1 MLDALKQLVDSSVL
15 SESAKEQI
23 QEAWDTKLNEVR
35 HEVET
40 SLREE
45 FAQRYEHDKNQLVE
59 AMDAMVSESL
69 QKEIAEL
76 VEDKQALIAEKV
88 AYKNRMKQN
97 TGLVQE
103 FISRQLAK
111 EVSEL
116 HEERKQ
122 LREGL
127 AVLEK
132 FVMKQLGKEVSE
144 FAQDKQ
150 AVVEARVKLA
160 ANAKVQLE
168 DLKQKFIK
176 RSAKVVESVVG
187 KQLTSEITQLK
198 QDLEEARRNDFGK
211 RLFEA
216 FANEYKTSFFKS
228 SKEVTAL
235 QAVIEEKEKA
245 LEEAKQQAQEKAQ
258 LVESKEKEIYMIKES
273 NDRER
278 TMSELLKPL
287 NKAQAAI
294 MEDLLRTV
302 KSEKLKESYDK
313 YLPSVLNNDRVISK
327 GTTKTVISES
337 TVEVTGNKQPKE
349 QPAPAAEIIDIRKLA
364 GLN

>member
-1 MLDALKQLVDSSVL
+1 
-15 SESAKEQI
+15 
-23 QEAWDTKLNEVR
+23 
-35 HEVET
+35 
-40 SLREE
+40 
-45 FAQRYEHDKNQLVE
+45 
-59 AMDAMVSESL
+59 
-69 QKEIAEL
+69 
-76 VEDKQALIAEKV
+76 
-88 AYKNRMKQN
+88 
-97 TGLVQE
+97 
-103 FISRQLAK
+103 
-111 EVSEL
+111 
-116 HEERKQ
+116 
-122 LREGL
+122 
-127 AVLEK
+127 
-132 FVMKQLGKEVSE
+132 MKQLGKEVSE

-228 SKEVTAL
+228 SNEVTAL

-258 LVESKEKEIYMIKES
+258 LVESKEKEISMIKES
-273 NDRER
+273 TDRER
-278 TMSELLKPL
+278 TMGELLKPL
-287 NKAQAAI
+287 NKAQATI

-327 GTTKTVISES
+327 GTPKTVISES

>member
-15 SESAKEQI
+15 SEGAKEQI
-23 QEAWDTKLNEVR
+23 QEAWEAKLQEVR
-35 HEVET
+35 SEMET

-45 FAQRYEHDKNQLVE
+45 FAQRYEHDKTQLVE
-59 AMDAMVSESL
+59 AMDAMVTESL
-69 QKEIAEL
+69 QKEISEL
-76 VEDKQALIAEKV
+76 VEDKQALIAEKIS
-88 AYKNRMKQN
+88 YKTRMKQN
-97 TGLVQE
+97 SSLMQE
-103 FISRQLAK
+103 FVSRQLAK
-111 EVSEL
+111 EISEL

-122 LREGL
+122 LRESL

-144 FAQDKQ
+144 FAQDKR
-150 AVVEARVKLA
+150 AVVEARVQLA

-168 DLKQKFIK
+168 SLKQKFIQ
-176 RSAKVVESVVG
+176 RSAKVVEGVVS
-187 KQLTSEITQLK
+187 KQLTNEITQLK
-198 QDLEEARRNDFGK
+198 QDLEEARRSDFGK

-245 LEEAKQQAQEKAQ
+245 LEEAKAQAQEKAQ
-258 LVESKEKEIYMIKES
+258 VAEAKEKEINMIKES
-273 NDRER
+273 HDRER
-278 TMSELLKPL
+278 TMGELLKPL
-287 NKAQAAI
+287 NKAQATI

-313 YLPSVLNNDRVISK
+313 YLPSVLSNDRTISK

-349 QPAPAAEIIDIRKLA
+349 QPVPEAEIIDIRKLA